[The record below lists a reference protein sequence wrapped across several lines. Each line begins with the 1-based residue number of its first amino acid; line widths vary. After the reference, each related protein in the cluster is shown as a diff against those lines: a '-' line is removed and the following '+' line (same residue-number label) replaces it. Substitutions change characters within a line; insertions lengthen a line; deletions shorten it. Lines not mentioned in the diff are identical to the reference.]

1 MKLSEFEKTHAQK
14 LYDIQAKAEIIGRR
28 LFGDRF
34 CIERETANGESHTL
48 SFIDEIMYVN
58 RKLLKFYDY
67 VLKLEASINPETKTN
82 EETSPVKLD
91 EGLLLYLHFFDMKT
105 ILNLLSD
112 KVYSIKMCLCCLKDS
127 GDSAEKE
134 ELSLYSDIES
144 EILDISDTIHRNLND
159 IFEELG
165 LDEEEHQ
172 IGCDN
177 PVEWES

>member
-1 MKLSEFEKTHAQK
+1 MKLSEFEKTHGLM
-14 LYDIQAKAEIIGRR
+14 LYDIQAKAEIIGHR

-48 SFIDEIMYVN
+48 SFIDEIMDVN
-58 RKLLKFYDY
+58 RKLLKLYDY
-67 VLKLEASINPETKTN
+67 VLKLEVSINPETNTN

-91 EGLLLYLHFFDMKT
+91 EGLLLYRHFSNMKT

-112 KVYSIKMCLCCLKDS
+112 KVYSIKTCLCCLKDS
-127 GDSAEKE
+127 GDSTEKG

-159 IFEELG
+159 IIEELG
-165 LDEEEHQ
+165 LDEEERQ
-172 IGCDN
+172 IGCEK
-177 PVEWES
+177 PVE